1 MENEEKI
8 INFEAL
14 KKQLRFENAKRKFK
28 EGVKKL
34 AQIPEK
40 VIDYAVENP
49 AKAAS
54 IAAGATMAGNR
65 LLKYM
70 TVAREDRRRK
80 TDLYDPRNG
89 DHVFVRRPLTS
100 KEMLKLDERYKRG
113 ESKIR
118 ILTDMGLV
126 K

>member
-14 KKQLRFENAKRKFK
+14 KKEIKYEQMKRKAK
-28 EGVKKL
+28 EMAGKA
-34 AQIPEK
+34 AQIPGK
-40 VIDYAVENP
+40 IIDYAVENP

-54 IAAGATMAGNR
+54 IAAGTTMVANK
-65 LLKYM
+65 LLRYM

-89 DHVFVRRPLTS
+89 DHVFVRRPLTA
-100 KEMLKLDERYKRG
+100 KEQLKLDERYKGG

>member
-1 MENEEKI
+1 MENEKI

-14 KKQLRFENAKRKFK
+14 KKQLKFENAKRKFK
-28 EGVKKL
+28 DGGKKL
-34 AQIPEK
+34 AQIPGK
-40 VIDYAVENP
+40 VIDYTIENP

-54 IAAGATMAGNR
+54 IAAGATMVGNR

-100 KEMLKLDERYKRG
+100 KEMLKLDERYKGG